1 MKRTAQI
8 FRLAALSGLL
18 LLGAMAA
25 PQAMAQSLTGQLIG
39 TVNDENRAIIPNAV
53 VKLTNELSGDV
64 RATKTNSEGV
74 FAIAAVPTGTYRLTV
89 EAQGFG
95 KFEMKGL
102 TINPGDKRTLD
113 NIALTPGTVESIV
126 EITATPEL
134 AQLDSGEK
142 SSTITGAQ
150 MQNLSMVGRSAAEL
164 LKILPGM
171 TAITGLGNQPGYNG
185 EAIGINGNGDGGKQS
200 ALGNFSGNGTRAE
213 AMDIVA
219 DGAHVSD
226 PGCNCATP
234 VNINPDMVAEFK
246 VLSSN
251 YSAENSKGPVV
262 LNAISKAGGKAFHGM
277 AYGYLRDYRLNSN
290 DWRFNRNAQERP
302 QSQYFFPGFNLG
314 GPVLLPGTGFNKNRN
329 KLFFY
334 VGFEYYKQKLDT
346 GLLQARV
353 PTEAMRRGD
362 FSDAAYLRLFPSIQ
376 INAQPGNRN
385 GITGITNGVIPANL
399 VDPTGQK
406 LLSFFPT
413 PNVEPTSNPFGYNYV
428 KSLLLDQNM
437 KQTLTRIDYNIS
449 ERTKFYARYNL
460 QTELQRFPVSLWAG
474 RTPGQVPYPTEIQG
488 LNRTDSVSGSMTH
501 VFSPTLTNEVVFG
514 YTYIDFPNQYAEPDK
529 VSKQAI
535 GINLTGLYKNG
546 YPFVPNVNI
555 GGNQA
560 FYQNNGGFEPILF
573 ARKHL
578 LTFADNLT
586 KVLARHTL
594 KGGVYYQFTV
604 NNQPSSGTTQGA
616 ITTSISNNI
625 TSGNSFADLLLGR
638 LNSYNEQNKNVLNN
652 MGFHTFE
659 FYVQDSW
666 KAARGLTLDL
676 GVRFYR
682 MGLWYD
688 REGIGFAVF
697 DPAKFNA
704 ADAAAGKL
712 PGVLYNQIDSSLPL
726 SGASVKPLFVAPRFG
741 FAWNPWGAGKTVLRG
756 GLAISVYHDAQQPYA
771 STINVAAGVRTASL
785 AAVPATGQILTF
797 NYINNAT
804 SRDALITS
812 FNALDLN
819 DDRQPMNANYS
830 FTIQR
835 RLPWQMMLETAY
847 VGNQSRN
854 QMNLGTPNIN
864 VVPENSPGCLNL
876 ANTNCDQFRVYPG
889 YQNINYYTHVDR
901 QNYNSLQMTLSRQTG
916 RYGLMATYTFSKALG
931 QLGAGQGAG
940 GDIFDKQGRNYGIL
954 SYDRTHVFNVAYS
967 LEAPDI
973 ARNWLNSD
981 SKMLRG
987 ALDGWQVSGI
997 LQMASGYPL
1006 QANSFNFRLTGNLQ
1020 QCRDIATCQPNA
1032 NGTFNAAD
1040 LVTLY
1045 PVGNSRAIVGT
1056 TNTSAQPFI
1065 TCDPRENLGENQFMN
1080 LNCFAPPSPGRNGNY
1095 LFPYLKGPGFFN
1107 SDLSLFKNFR
1117 LAEKKKLQFRL
1128 SANNILN
1135 HPLRALTTDNL
1146 TLEYVTDNPKSAAPK
1161 LVPSANTLNRFGR
1174 VTDNKTGRRIV
1185 TLAVKFYF

>member
-1 MKRTAQI
+1 MKNKAYAVSLTL
-8 FRLAALSGLL
+8 LASLL
-18 LLGAMAA
+18 LLAVTST
-25 PQAMAQSLTGQLIG
+25 MAQSLTGQLIG
-39 TVNDENRAIIPNAV
+39 TVNDENKAVIPNAV
-53 VKLTNELSGDV
+53 VTLTNELSKDI
-64 RATKTNSEGV
+64 RRTRTNTEGV
-74 FAIAAVPTGTYRLTV
+74 FAFAAVPTGTYRLTV

-95 KFEMKGL
+95 TFEMKGL
-102 TINPGDKRTLD
+102 TLNPGDKRTLD
-113 NIALTPGTVESIV
+113 NLTLKTGTVEGIV
-126 EITATPEL
+126 DITATPEL

-142 SSTITGAQ
+142 STTITGAQ

-171 TAITGLGNQPGYNG
+171 TPLTGLDNQPGYNG

-200 ALGNFSGNGTRAE
+200 ALGNYSGNGTRVE

-246 VLSSN
+246 VLTSN

-262 LNAISKAGGKAFHGM
+262 LNAISKAGGKEFHGM
-277 AYGYLRDYRLNSN
+277 AYAYLRDFRLNAN
-290 DWRFNRNAQERP
+290 DWLFNRSGQERP
-302 QSQYFFPGFNLG
+302 ESKYFFPGFNLG
-314 GPVLLPGTGFNKNRN
+314 GPVLIPGTGFNKNRD
-329 KLFFY
+329 KLFFF
-334 VGFEYYKQKLDT
+334 VGFEYYRQKLDT

-362 FSDAAYLRLFPSIQ
+362 FSDAAYLAKFPSIQ

-385 GITGITNGVIPANL
+385 GLTGITNGIIPSGMI
-399 VDPTGQK
+399 DPIGQK
-406 LLSFFPT
+406 LLNFLPLPT
-413 PNVEPTSNPFGYNYV
+413 VDPTSNAFGFNYV
-428 KSLLLDQNM
+428 KSLQLDQNM
-437 KQTLTRIDYNIS
+437 KQTLARIDYNIS
-449 ERTKFYARYNL
+449 ECTKLYARYNL

-474 RTPGQVPYPTEIQG
+474 RTAGQVPYPTEIHG
-488 LNRTDSVSGSMTH
+488 LNRTDSVSGSLTR
-501 VFSPTLTNEVVFG
+501 VFSPTLTNEVIFG
-514 YTYIDFPNQYAEPDK
+514 YTYIDFPNQYADPMAVD
-529 VSKQAI
+529 KQAL
-535 GINLTGLYKNG
+535 GINFTGLYKNG

-555 GGNQA
+555 GGSQA

-578 LTFADNLT
+578 MTFADNIT

-594 KGGVYYQFTV
+594 KGGIYYQFTV
-604 NNQPSSGTTQGA
+604 NNQPSSGNTQGA
-616 ITTSISNNI
+616 ITTNISNNN
-625 TSGNSFADLLLGR
+625 TSGNAFADLLIGR
-638 LNSYNEQNKNVLNN
+638 LNSYAEQNKNVLNN
-652 MGFHTFE
+652 MGFRTLE

-688 REGIGFAVF
+688 REGIGFGVF
-697 DPAKFNA
+697 DPGKFNA

-712 PGVLYNQIDSSLPL
+712 PGVAWNQIDGSYPL
-726 SGASVKPLFVAPRFG
+726 SGARVKPLFVAPRFG
-741 FAWNPWGAGKTVLRG
+741 FAWNPWGDGKTVFRG
-756 GLAISVYHDAQQPYA
+756 GFAINVYHDPQQPYA
-771 STINVAAGVRTASL
+771 STINVAAGVRTANL
-785 AAVPATGQILTF
+785 AAVPATGQRLTF
-797 NYINNAT
+797 DYINNT
-804 SRDALITS
+804 RGSDGLITS
-812 FNALDLN
+812 FNALDPN

-830 FTIQR
+830 LTIQR
-835 RLPWQMMLETAY
+835 RLPWQLMLETAY

-864 VVPENSPGCLNL
+864 VVRENHPGCLNL
-876 ANTNCDQFRVYPG
+876 ANTNCDQFRIFPG
-889 YQNINYYTHVDR
+889 YQNINYYTHVDG

-916 RYGLMATYTFSKALG
+916 RYGVMATYTLSMALG

-967 LEAPDI
+967 METPDI
-973 ARNWLNSD
+973 ARSWLNS
-981 SKMLRG
+981 SNKLLRG
-987 ALDGWQVSGI
+987 TLDGWQVSGI
-997 LQMASGYPL
+997 VQMVSGYPL

-1020 QCRDIATCQPNA
+1020 QCLDITTCQPNA

-1045 PVGNSRAIVGT
+1045 SVGNSRAIVGT

-1080 LNCFAPPSPGRNGNY
+1080 LNCFAPPSPGQNGNY
-1095 LFPYLKGPGFFN
+1095 IFPYMKGPGYFN
-1107 SDLSLFKNFR
+1107 GDLSLFKNFR
-1117 LAEKKKLQFRL
+1117 LAEKKKLQFRI
-1128 SANNILN
+1128 SANNFLN
-1135 HPLRALTTDNL
+1135 HPLNVMTTDNL
-1146 TLEYVTDNPKSAAPK
+1146 ALEYVTDNPKSATPK
-1161 LVPSANTLNRFGR
+1161 LVPSTNTLTRFGR
-1174 VTDNKTGRRIV
+1174 VRTIREDGGS
-1185 TLAVKFYF
+1185 

>member
-1 MKRTAQI
+1 MKNKAYTVSLTL
-8 FRLAALSGLL
+8 LASLL
-18 LLGAMAA
+18 LLAVST
-25 PQAMAQSLTGQLIG
+25 MAQSLTGQLIG
-39 TVNDENRAIIPNAV
+39 TVNDENKAVIPNAV
-53 VKLTNELSGDV
+53 VTLTNELSKDI
-64 RATKTNSEGV
+64 RRTRTNTEGV
-74 FAIAAVPTGTYRLTV
+74 FAFAAVPTGTYRLMV
-89 EAQGFG
+89 EVQGFG
-95 KFEMKGL
+95 TFELKGL
-102 TINPGDKRTLD
+102 TLNPGDKRTLD
-113 NIALTPGTVESIV
+113 NVTLKTGAVEGIV
-126 EITATPEL
+126 DISATPEL

-142 SSTITGAQ
+142 STTITGAQ

-171 TAITGLGNQPGYNG
+171 TPLTGLDNQPGYNG

-200 ALGNFSGNGTRAE
+200 ALGNYSGNGTRVE

-246 VLSSN
+246 VLTSN

-262 LNAISKAGGKAFHGM
+262 LNAISKAGGKEFHGM
-277 AYGYLRDYRLNSN
+277 AYAYLRDFRMNAN
-290 DWRFNRNAQERP
+290 DWLFNRSGQERP
-302 QSQYFFPGFNLG
+302 QSKYFFPGFNLG
-314 GPVLLPGTGFNKNRN
+314 GPVLIPGTGFNKNRD
-329 KLFFY
+329 KLFFF
-334 VGFEYYKQKLDT
+334 VGFEYYRQKLDT

-362 FSDAAYLRLFPSIQ
+362 FSDAAYLAKFPSIQ

-385 GITGITNGVIPANL
+385 GLTGISNGIIPSAL
-399 VDPTGQK
+399 IDPIGQK
-406 LLSFFPT
+406 LLNFLPLPT
-413 PNVEPTSNPFGYNYV
+413 VDPTSNAFGFNYV
-428 KSLLLDQNM
+428 KSLQLDQNM
-437 KQTLTRIDYNIS
+437 KQTLARIDYNIS

-460 QTELQRFPVSLWAG
+460 QTELQRFPVSLWAT
-474 RTPGQVPYPTEIQG
+474 RQVGQVPYPTEIQG
-488 LNRTDSVSGSMTH
+488 LNRTDSVSGSLTR

-514 YTYIDFPNQYAEPDK
+514 YTYIDFPNQYADPEAVD
-529 VSKQAI
+529 KQAL
-535 GINLTGLYKNG
+535 GINFTGLYKNG

-555 GGNQA
+555 GGSQA

-578 LTFADNLT
+578 MTFADNIT

-604 NNQPSSGTTQGA
+604 NNQPSSGNTQGA

-625 TSGNSFADLLLGR
+625 TSGNAFADLLIGR
-638 LNSYNEQNKNVLNN
+638 LNGYGEQNKNVLNN
-652 MGFHTFE
+652 MGFRTFE

-688 REGIGFAVF
+688 REGIGFGVF

-712 PGVLYNQIDSSLPL
+712 PGVLWNQIDGDYPL
-726 SGASVKPLFVAPRFG
+726 SGARVKPLFVAPRFG
-741 FAWNPWGAGKTVLRG
+741 FAWNPWGDGKTVFRG
-756 GLAISVYHDAQQPYA
+756 GFAINVYHDPQQPYA
-771 STINVAAGVRTASL
+771 STINVAAGVRTANL
-785 AAVPATGQILTF
+785 AAVPATGQMLTF
-797 NYINNAT
+797 DYINNT
-804 SRDALITS
+804 RGSDGLITS
-812 FNALDLN
+812 FNALDPN

-835 RLPWQMMLETAY
+835 RLPWQLMLETAY

-876 ANTNCDQFRVYPG
+876 ANTNCDQFRIYPG

-916 RYGLMATYTFSKALG
+916 RYGVMATYTFSKALG

-954 SYDRTHVFNVAYS
+954 SYDRTHVFNVAYN
-967 LEAPDI
+967 LETPDI
-973 ARNWLNSD
+973 ARSWLNS
-981 SKMLRG
+981 SNKVLRG
-987 ALDGWQVSGI
+987 TLDGWQVSGI
-997 LQMASGYPL
+997 VQMVSGYPL
-1006 QANSFNFRLTGNLQ
+1006 QANNFNFRLTGNLQ
-1020 QCRDIATCQPNA
+1020 QCRDITTCQPNA

-1045 PVGNSRAIVGT
+1045 SVGNSRAIVGT
-1056 TNTSAQPFI
+1056 SNTSAQPFI

-1080 LNCFAPPSPGRNGNY
+1080 LNCFAPPSPGQNGNY
-1095 LFPYLKGPGFFN
+1095 IFPYMKGPAYLN

-1117 LAEKKKLQFRL
+1117 LAEKKKLQFRI
-1128 SANNILN
+1128 SANNFLN
-1135 HPLRALTTDNL
+1135 HPLNVMTTDNL
-1146 TLEYVTDNPKSAAPK
+1146 ALEYVTDNPKSATPK
-1161 LVPSANTLNRFGR
+1161 LVPSTNTLTRFGR
-1174 VTDNKTGRRIV
+1174 VTDNKRGRRIL